1 MQFSKTHMTVKKDIC
16 PNFSHWKCFF
26 MFLLCIQWYFP
37 LSKIS
42 SFINNLSNY
51 NFMLNRRGL
60 YRSSN
65 CICVQLGVRSGIRTS
80 DSTYTGCLSRLD
92 YYSNYKTHRAFKNVF
107 SLISLKKLFCMFTML
122 LMKKFE
128 KKAFLNALCVL

>member
-1 MQFSKTHMTVKKDIC
+1 MQFSKTHMTVKKDFC
-16 PNFSHWKCFF
+16 PNVSHWKCFF

-107 SLISLKKLFCMFTML
+107 TLIFFTLKKLLFCMFSM
-122 LMKKFE
+122 FE
-128 KKAFLNALCVL
+128 KV